1 MSQFDTRSSRR
12 HDPSLP
18 ALEDDHALSN
28 IGPESSAEVGNL
40 DLTSALMNGPMDAFH
55 GLAAGTT
62 SLAAQG
68 IDVSPVMTSLALRRR
83 AMLRADIAADTSSV
97 DRVMTRSGSALPNA
111 LRGRMEASFQHM
123 FGHVRVHTDAA
134 AEQAAKDLNAH
145 AFAVGSHI
153 YFGSGTWR
161 PGSTETDRLLAHE
174 LTHVVQH
181 DEGRINGSGVS
192 SPTDPLEREAY
203 ANEDRIVG
211 QLSELDRTP
220 EPDSGNGW
228 MDASLALGP
237 VPDAVENARDGG
249 GHAQE
254 EAGNALNEQAA
265 SLGAGAFGMGGMA
278 LRKEGTTEAPEAGP
292 KAHDV
297 GDEVYARSGEN
308 ARRGVVVEVREWAD
322 GDGGAQVAPA
332 DGWTYVVNF
341 ERSDGTT
348 QDEFIS
354 ENLRAAKVQSVPEA
368 TLPEASGD
376 EVVEDQ
382 VCESEDEVETKEETT
397 ESSVETTESN
407 GPVSEIPAVAT
418 SPGTDSVSLPPLGP
432 VIGPVLTSTT
442 AVRSGQVAPISMSSS
457 IPESS
462 ELNTTHQRVVQSLN
476 TQLGVGEGIFNT
488 AAGEVESLC
497 IDASSSF
504 GVSETGLRTNFVTS
518 NTQGLQ
524 SLSSDVDSTL
534 ATTGTA
540 YDAFDLA
547 VDQSASELGTLLTT
561 QAQTTETSI
570 LQSKADFPLVIKRA
584 IEAHKIVMEGEFGAV
599 IGDITAQ
606 AAEEKAAAE
615 LEGKTYGGG
624 ATKAD
629 EVAGKLNAAKVKE
642 NYAKALRTFLDA
654 VYEDLLSKGGMP
666 AEEWAQSI
674 HAPALAAVWPGM
686 ARHQQQV
693 DEKKNRDKAA
703 AAAGRKNFE
712 NVVSLDRT
720 VVADQTASHQEDVG
734 ATQDQA
740 NQDLNQCVQEVSEEN
755 QAFTEVVSSGLQ
767 ERQQDERDA
776 LASVAPD
783 DSTGV
788 DTSMWDMYVAKYEF
802 RSKSEHELVLQQT
815 QSLTQQNV
823 SAVQSMFDG
832 TLSSIENHSQ
842 EEQLA
847 SQEHQTAFQTNVQ
860 QTASEQVV
868 GLQTSATDVQ
878 AQHIQTATA
887 AQEQSNTMLEGIGGA
902 ARTFLDTTV
911 QPALDGYAVSTRQ
924 RMGTLL
930 GKMEEALKGAAKAGA
945 ALEKADRSKRASNV
959 WAAADYMWGT
969 DEAKM
974 MSAVSGTSPLQAS
987 ALCEEYQHQQGHSL
1001 KYVIEDETSGSL
1013 KKSLLAWIFGD
1024 EVAAAKH
1031 AMDYGSN
1038 AWFPDSAVLDPALRG
1053 VSDEGRAALAVDPEW
1068 QDKSVVSSIF
1078 NPTSDIDTMLSLTS
1092 LADMSLSKDEAGLR
1106 ADAALLFQT
1115 MDTWTGTDEAG
1126 AFVLLEKYGPEK
1138 AAELRVAYARY
1149 SYDRLNGW
1157 GRFDALSAE
1166 DQQAQADTSLVNDI
1180 NGDFCAYDSEG
1191 ENDRALA
1198 LSQGNM
1204 GAARAAQLKDS
1215 AEWSN
1220 DPTAALGAVGDA
1232 KMYQGDDWLQGVQA
1246 TENHAVFM
1254 QSMGVYESG
1263 GHMDVQDMR
1272 DGNSL
1277 ESRQSA
1283 VDGWDANEKAT
1294 QSWITDEFS
1303 GGDTVEAMLQEKL
1316 TTGEADEG
1324 DMLMYGADTLGTRE
1338 TWVKMALDQVKAQ
1351 KDYYTRL
1358 DMLVNLGGRAAEY
1371 QQSNLDAYQR
1381 NVFGRQV
1388 PGQMARL
1395 PAYLGALEPSL
1406 AASLTSAIRNILVCL
1421 NAEADGGTQFDWEL
1435 LLGESLRRDK
1445 NALDM
1450 WQMADQK
1457 FRNMLPE
1464 HVRTRAT
1471 NNADLQVWLDQ
1482 TNASVT
1488 ASVAEQR
1495 ERYESG
1501 VAESD
1506 EGQITETDV
1515 MLAGHIIKL
1524 QRMFDEGS
1532 AKHFDPTT
1540 GFLYAHANADKAAA
1554 AEAWWTEFEAQCARV
1569 DTATAFE
1576 EASQNQ
1582 LAAMATMIV
1591 TAIAGV
1597 IIAIVSFGAATAV
1610 SAALW
1615 SAGITLAAGL
1625 VNIAIN
1631 FAIKG
1636 SRYGAEDMLVDLAK
1650 TLTDAALQFATLG
1663 MSRLATVGPWLK
1675 AVSAGDDIFLKLA
1688 AAAVTSLPGEM
1699 NGLLFNED
1707 VWRGDNLDMA
1717 LRQFFVGIAK
1727 NSVTGVVADY
1737 GKSGFSE
1744 VTEANGL
1751 AGMYLE
1757 GAIDEL
1763 TALAGDALTNPAAL
1777 QNPAYWIN
1785 MTTKLGFGTLGG
1797 HIAQGRAVRLMNDQD
1812 FGDLNVEHLGRLHPG
1827 ALADLSEGHRAEIG
1841 RRATNGDPDFIP
1853 LLNKLM
1859 NAGGVV
1865 VESVA
1870 ESADESVD
1878 QVLPELGTSTLIEE
1892 PGTATTTVRTDDE
1905 IDTEV
1910 LDRLI
1915 DYADGGETA
1924 SMITEYVLNL
1934 ETAEERLNAVNTL
1947 QEAYALQTTTHVT
1960 EMSPSDLETL
1970 VQSHMMFDD
1979 AFQQSEVLRK
1989 VVPEDDM
1996 MGLWVDY
2003 SGNESRTPVMGGS
2016 VGPAENTDGLNAP
2029 ETVSALGLDY
2039 RQQNPDRPSPYVTE
2053 VDGRYKSVES
2063 ILYTDTPLTD
2073 DMKSSAKIPVDQ
2085 SIIDYALAHDDPIVR
2100 TFAESR
2106 YTTGQETQEAPIGGL
2121 QTSHNPFTGNGMTM
2135 PTSWL
2140 DNPTVVPNQ
2149 EYTMGYTGVA
2159 PGTQWY
2165 GLDDRG
2171 NRVVVLTYN
2180 GPANMAHAPYTLSES
2195 IPPGSALEAQVN
2207 RILLSAEEATG
2218 QDPLRHYDR

>member
-1 MSQFDTRSSRR
+1 MSDVGQ
-12 HDPSLP
+12 
-18 ALEDDHALSN
+18 
-28 IGPESSAEVGNL
+28 ESSAEVGNL
-40 DLTSALMNGPMDAFH
+40 DMTSALMNGPLDAFH
-55 GLAAGTT
+55 GLAVGTT

-83 AMLRADIAADTSSV
+83 AMLHADIASDTSSV

-134 AEQAAKDLNAH
+134 AEKAAKDLNAH

-161 PGSTETDRLLAHE
+161 PGSADTDRLLAHE

-211 QLSELDRTP
+211 QLSELDQTP
-220 EPDSGNGW
+220 EPQSGNGW

-237 VPDAVENARDGG
+237 VPEAVENARDGG

-265 SLGAGAFGMGGMA
+265 SLGAGAFGMGSMV
-278 LRKEGTTEAPEAGP
+278 LRDEAATESPESGP
-292 KAHDV
+292 KAHAV
-297 GDEVYARSGEN
+297 GDEVYARAGEN
-308 ARRGVVVEVREWAD
+308 ARRGVVTEVREWAE
-322 GDGGAQVAPA
+322 GDGGVQVAPA
-332 DGWTYVVNF
+332 DGWTYVVSF

-348 QDEFIS
+348 TEDFVS
-354 ENLRAAKVQSVPEA
+354 ENMRAAEVQSVPEA
-368 TLPEASGD
+368 SVPEASGD
-376 EVVEDQ
+376 ENAEAQ
-382 VCESEDEVETKEETT
+382 VCESEEEEVEAAVETP
-397 ESSVETTESN
+397 ESSVEAAQSN
-407 GPVSEIPAVAT
+407 GPAADKPAAAT
-418 SPGTDSVSLPPLGP
+418 SSGADSVSLPPLGP
-432 VIGPVLTSTT
+432 VMGPVVQSTT
-442 AVRSGQVAPISMSSS
+442 AVRVGQVSPMSLSSS

-462 ELNTTHQRVVQSLN
+462 ELNATHERVVQSLN

-488 AAGEVESLC
+488 AANEVNALC
-497 IDASSSF
+497 IDASTSF
-504 GVSETGLRTNFVTS
+504 GASETDLRTTLVSS
-518 NTQGLQ
+518 NTQALQ
-524 SLSSDVDSTL
+524 SLSSDVDTTLST
-534 ATTGTA
+534 TSSA
-540 YDAFDLA
+540 YDAFDQA
-547 VDQSASELGTLLTT
+547 VDQSSVELVSQLTT
-561 QAQTTETSI
+561 QAQTTETALLTSE
-570 LQSKADFPLVIKRA
+570 ADFPLVIQRA
-584 IEAHKIVMEGEFGAV
+584 VEAHKIVMEGEFGAV
-599 IGDITAQ
+599 ITDITAQ
-606 AAEEKAAAE
+606 AAEEKTAAE

-624 ATKAD
+624 AAKAD
-629 EVAGKLNAAKVKE
+629 AVAGKLHAAKVKE
-642 NYAKALRTFLDA
+642 NYATALRTFLDA

-666 AEEWAQSI
+666 AEEWSQSI
-674 HAPALAAVWPGM
+674 HAPALSAVWPGM

-693 DEKKNRDKAA
+693 DEKKNRDQAA
-703 AAAGRKNFE
+703 AAAGRANFE
-712 NVVSLDRT
+712 NVVSLERT
-720 VVADQTASHQEDVG
+720 VVADETAAHQQDVG
-734 ATQDQA
+734 VAQDQTTQEI
-740 NQDLNQCVQEVSEEN
+740 NQSVQEVTEQN
-755 QAFTEVVSSGLQ
+755 QSFTETVASGLQ

-783 DSTGV
+783 ENTGV
-788 DTSMWDMYVAKYEF
+788 DASMWDMYVAKYEF
-802 RSKSEHELVLQQT
+802 RSNSEHELVLQELQR
-815 QSLTQQNV
+815 LNQQNM
-823 SAVQSMFDG
+823 SSVQSMFDG
-832 TLSSIENHSQ
+832 TMSSILDYSQ

-847 SQEHQTAFQTNVQ
+847 TQENQTVFQTNVQ
-860 QTASEQVV
+860 QTASEQVG
-868 GLQTSATDVQ
+868 GLQTSATEVQ
-878 AQHIQTATA
+878 AQHVQTAEA
-887 AQEQSNTMLEGIGGA
+887 AQTQSSAMLEGIGGA

-911 QPALDGYAVSTRQ
+911 QPALDGYSVSTRSQ
-924 RMGTLL
+924 MGNLL
-930 GKMEEALKGAAKAGA
+930 GKMEEALKSATKAGE
-945 ALEKADRSKRASNV
+945 ALEKADRSKRASDV
-959 WAAADYMWGT
+959 WASADYMWGT

-1013 KKSLLAWIFGD
+1013 EKSLLAWIMGD
-1024 EVAAAKH
+1024 EVSAAKH
-1031 AMDYGSN
+1031 AMDYGANS
-1038 AWFPDSAVLDPALRG
+1038 WFPDSDVLDPALRG

-1068 QDKSVVSSIF
+1068 QEKSVIDSVM
-1078 NPTSDIDTMLSLTS
+1078 NPFTDVDTMLAINS
-1092 LADMSLSKDEAGLR
+1092 LADMSLSQDESGLR

-1115 MDTWTGTDEAG
+1115 MDTLAGTDEAG
-1126 AFVLLEKYGPEK
+1126 AFLLLEKYGPEK
-1138 AAELRVAYARY
+1138 AAELRLAYARY
-1149 SYDRLNGW
+1149 SYDRMNGG

-1166 DQQAQADTSLVNDI
+1166 DQQAHADTTLVNDI
-1180 NGDFCAYDSEG
+1180 NGDFSATYSEG

-1204 GAARAAQLKDS
+1204 GAARAGQLKDS
-1215 AEWSN
+1215 SEWSN
-1220 DPTAALGAVGDA
+1220 DPTAALAAVSDA
-1232 KMYQGDDWLQGVQA
+1232 NMYQGDDWLQGVQA

-1254 QSMGVYESG
+1254 QSMAVYESG
-1263 GHMDVQDMR
+1263 GHMDVEDMR
-1272 DGNSL
+1272 AGTSL
-1277 ESRQSA
+1277 ENRQSA
-1283 VDGWDANEKAT
+1283 IDGWDANEAAT
-1294 QSWITDEFS
+1294 QSWITEEFS
-1303 GGDTVEAMLQEKL
+1303 GGDTVEAMLQDKL

-1338 TWVKMALDQVKAQ
+1338 EWVAKALQQVKSQ
-1351 KDYYTRL
+1351 TDYYTRL
-1358 DMLVNLGGRAAEY
+1358 DMLVNLGGRAATY
-1371 QQSNLDAYQR
+1371 QAKINAHDRAYYA
-1381 NVFGRQV
+1381 RQV

-1395 PAYLGALEPSL
+1395 PTYLAALEPSL
-1406 AASLTSAIRNILVCL
+1406 AASLTSAIHHILICL

-1445 NALDM
+1445 NAIDM

-1464 HVRTRAT
+1464 KVRTRAST
-1471 NNADLQVWLDQ
+1471 NEDLQAWLDQ
-1482 TNASVT
+1482 TSASMT
-1488 ASVAEQR
+1488 TDLAEQR
-1495 ERYESG
+1495 ERYENG
-1501 VAESD
+1501 QAESD
-1506 EGQITETDV
+1506 EGQITATDV

-1524 QRMFDEGS
+1524 QRMFDAGS
-1532 AKHFDPTT
+1532 DKHFDSAT
-1540 GFLYAHANADKAAA
+1540 GFLFDHANADKASA
-1554 AEAWWTEFEAQCARV
+1554 AETWWSEFEAQCARV

-1597 IIAIVSFGAATAV
+1597 VIAIVSFGAATAV

-1663 MSRLATVGPWLK
+1663 MSRMASVGPWLK
-1675 AVSAGDDIFLKLA
+1675 AVSAGDDVFLKLA
-1688 AAAVTSLPGEM
+1688 AAAVTSLPGEL

-1777 QNPAYWIN
+1777 QDPAYWIN
-1785 MTTKLGFGTLGG
+1785 MTTKLGIGTLGG
-1797 HIAQGRAVRLMNDQD
+1797 HIAQGRAVRLMNDQP
-1812 FGDLNVEHLGRLHPG
+1812 FGNLSVEHLGRLHAG
-1827 ALADLSEGHRAEIG
+1827 ALADLSEEHRTQIG
-1841 RRATNGDPDFIP
+1841 LRASNGDPEFVSLQNK
-1853 LLNKLM
+1853 LLN
-1859 NAGGVV
+1859 AQAAVTQA
-1865 VESVA
+1865 VA
-1870 ESADESVD
+1870 DTAEESVD
-1878 QVLPELGTSTLIEE
+1878 QPLPELGTSTLVEE
-1892 PGTATTTVRTDDE
+1892 PGTGTTTARTDDD

-1915 DYADGGETA
+1915 DYADGGANA
-1924 SMITEYVLNL
+1924 SMITDYVLDM
-1934 ETAEERLNAVNTL
+1934 ETAQERLNAVNVL
-1947 QEAYALQTTTHVT
+1947 QEAYELQTTTHVS
-1960 EMSPSDLETL
+1960 EMSSSDLETL
-1970 VQSHMMFDD
+1970 VQSHMMFDA
-1979 AFQQSEVLRK
+1979 AFQESDVLRK
-1989 VVPEDDM
+1989 VVSEDAM
-1996 MGLWVDY
+1996 SGLWQDY
-2003 SGNESRTPVMGGS
+2003 HGNESRTPVVGGS
-2016 VGPAENTDGLNAP
+2016 VGPAENTDGLTAP

-2039 RQQNPDRPSPYVTE
+2039 RQTDPDRPSPYVTE
-2053 VDGRYKSVES
+2053 SGGRYQSVES
-2063 ILYTDTPLTD
+2063 LLYTDTPLTE
-2073 DMKSSAKIPVDQ
+2073 DMKSSAQIPVDQ
-2085 SIIDYALAHDDPIVR
+2085 SIIDFAMAHDDPVIR
-2100 TFAESR
+2100 AFAETR

-2121 QTSHNPFTGNGMTM
+2121 QTSLNPFTGNGMTM

-2180 GPANMAHAPYTLSES
+2180 GPSDVAHAPYTRSQG
-2195 IPPGSALEAQVN
+2195 IPEGSALEAQVQ
-2207 RILLSAEEATG
+2207 RILNQAYEATG